1 MCNRLEVVIPFNL
14 FTIMPSIGSHTS
26 PSPSS
31 WDTLV
36 KSLKVNLD
44 EDVLC
49 LLPLSSLLTSWDT
62 LVTTVVNTMG
72 NKNKLSDVVAS
83 LLNGNRV

>member
-1 MCNRLEVVIPFNL
+1 MS
-14 FTIMPSIGSHTS
+14 SIGSHTS

-36 KSLKVNLD
+36 KSLKVNLE

-49 LLPLSSLLTSWDT
+49 LLPLSSLPTSWDT